1 MRFLE
6 KAKHK
11 LVKKL
16 QGTETTAARHTGHD
30 AAEQQPQIF
39 DSGEA
44 DGFYVWPPEVLLSSD
59 QIKPLIIDISVALGG
74 MKENFDKYL
83 MPSILQTALYMQQ
96 LPAAESINGEPV
108 RAFGH
113 HVNAGG
119 LLLHSL
125 ETCYFALNDSRLAF
139 FNRGVNPAQRDENLN
154 VSRIACALAG
164 LLHDIGKLNDPIVVT
179 YTAENGIKREHVWSC
194 IESIPEFLARVH
206 NFPETA
212 DVYKDEAE
220 TGRKR
225 PRYYLK
231 GWRKGRSDR
240 HEFIGPFLMRSFLS
254 KATMRLLSVGS
265 NALLMDFM
273 TAIDWRLLPNDY
285 TGVRKNVVFD
295 VWNSADITS
304 SVKDKKLSSLNSLT
318 PLTVN
323 LDIKR
328 SLCSALWQM
337 ELKGLLPIDKA
348 DLNCYMFTH
357 AAADPGIKFF
367 CLLRFDERSAGFL
380 MKWMREASEINGT
393 DVLQDHAPSRE
404 NIYKLLLLCDLLIQS
419 DRPDKLFSCLPAP
432 LKPVEGAA
440 AFNAVCFRSWQDCID
455 PNGEIYAL
463 NEAAYAELTC
473 EFDGSGPEKLLNH
486 AGTASDEAMG
496 KVDHGAVIW
505 ENGSAHVA
513 DGGRQQAAKERCT
526 EGIHKINSTVKS
538 KTDSELS
545 ENSLNHAAED
555 LEQAESDNDSE
566 DTEHID
572 INSTVKIDN
581 DKKELSAEQAAQIKE
596 QESTFGASEQDKQ
609 EPAESVFPDP
619 ANDAAEGSLD
629 QDLPDIVPAGP
640 SAAQLES
647 APEQTASNAQPGNG
661 ETLADF
667 LPGFAPASAAS
678 ADGTE
683 ITAEDQ
689 SAFTPFAFG
698 NMPAI
703 LALEAAKTAG
713 RQNDQPK
720 EEHAADIRNLDQA
733 AAEFSERRALVD
745 DVLNLNSPD
754 LSGRDPDAE
763 KGDPARLQS
772 KIAQLENSIP
782 DKQFARNLRIMIEAR
797 IKGKFSYID
806 FVTADGRHCYAAF
819 LWNNGVKLNAQA
831 KQLLSALKSH
841 SLLTGLDYGTE
852 QVAKEI
858 YYYGC
863 AQLDLRITEI
873 FTVSGIKPRKLKCR
887 EHPYARIE
895 GRPPEARSVVEFLKY
910 RILSLD
916 ADETLYGYKARGFAE
931 DAKGRHINA
940 QVLKRCL
947 DDVGAT
953 GGSSRIHKLLTCS
966 AQTTPPYLVKEY
978 DDLVLYFVL
987 PDREKPDIQRANS

>member
-16 QGTETTAARHTGHD
+16 QGTEVTAAQHPGPDR
-30 AAEQQPQIF
+30 AEQQPQIF

-44 DGFYVWPPEVLLSSD
+44 DGFYVWPPEVLLSST

-74 MKENFDKYL
+74 MKDNFDKYL

-96 LPAAESINGEPV
+96 LPAAESVNGEPV

-179 YTAENGIKREHVWSC
+179 YTAVNGIKKEHVWSC

-206 NFPETA
+206 GFPETA

-357 AAADPGIKFF
+357 AAADPSIKFF

-393 DVLQDHAPSRE
+393 DVLQDHAPSKE

-419 DRPDKLFSCLPAP
+419 DRPDKLFCCLPAP
-432 LKPVEGAA
+432 LKPVEGAE

-463 NEAAYAELTC
+463 NETAYAELTC
-473 EFDGSGPEKLLNH
+473 EFDGTGPEKLLNH

-496 KVDHGAVIW
+496 KIDHGAVIW
-505 ENGSAHVA
+505 ENGSAHVS
-513 DGGRQQAAKERCT
+513 DGLRQQIKEERGT
-526 EGIHKINSTVKS
+526 ESVQEKNSTVNI
-538 KTDSELS
+538 E
-545 ENSLNHAAED
+545 
-555 LEQAESDNDSE
+555 
-566 DTEHID
+566 
-572 INSTVKIDN
+572 N
-581 DKKELSAEQAAQIKE
+581 DKKAFSAEQSAQTRE
-596 QESTFGASEQDKQ
+596 QERASSASEQDKQ
-609 EPAESVFPDP
+609 ELTQRESPDP
-619 ANDAAEGSLD
+619 ANDADDAEERCFN
-629 QDLPDIVPAGP
+629 QNMPDIVPAGS
-640 SAAQLES
+640 SAAVQLDS
-647 APEQTASNAQPGNG
+647 APEKTALSKQTGSS

-667 LPGFAPASAAS
+667 LPGIAPAADETDDDAELIKDDLSVFAPL
-678 ADGTE
+678 
-683 ITAEDQ
+683 
-689 SAFTPFAFG
+689 AFG
-698 NMPAI
+698 NMPAV
-703 LALEAAKTAG
+703 LALETAKTAG
-713 RQNDQPK
+713 RQSERHE
-720 EEHAADIRNLDQA
+720 EEHAADLRNFDQA
-733 AAEFSERRALVD
+733 AAEFAERRALVD

-754 LSGRDPDAE
+754 LSDRETDAE
-763 KGDPARLQS
+763 KADPAQRQS

-782 DKQFARNLRIMIEAR
+782 NKQFARNLRIMIEAR
-797 IKGKFSYID
+797 IQGKFSYID

-819 LWNNGVKLNAQA
+819 LWNNSVKLNAQA

-841 SLLTGLDYGTE
+841 DLLTGLDYGTE

-863 AQLDLRITEI
+863 AQLDRRITEI

-916 ADETLYGYKARGFAE
+916 PDETLYGCKARGFAE

-966 AQTTPPYLVKEY
+966 AQTTPPYLIKEH
-978 DDLVLYFVL
+978 DDLVLYFAL
-987 PDREKPDIQRANS
+987 PEREKTEIQRANS